1 MDMAKACNTNDVR
14 TVMVE
19 LKELESAKPSQRICN
34 YWKAVTG
41 ASHRREPTKQPL
53 HGRMAVAS
61 SAGCRQD
68 FGMFNERLIPVVP
81 QLTKLCET
89 VTPQLDA
96 MPWYIQDSE
105 AMSLGMALQYE
116 SDVWRLLETAIWTTC
131 AYEATGRM
139 QCS

>member
-61 SAGCRQD
+61 
-68 FGMFNERLIPVVP
+68 
-81 QLTKLCET
+81 
-89 VTPQLDA
+89 
-96 MPWYIQDSE
+96 
-105 AMSLGMALQYE
+105 
-116 SDVWRLLETAIWTTC
+116 
-131 AYEATGRM
+131 
-139 QCS
+139 